1 MTRVGSIQ
9 SNGKR
14 LMDVSMDNDGQVKVS
29 VLVGKGQGKHEEFID
44 LNDVLAQIEDLIK
57 KNVG

>member
-29 VLVGKGQGKHEEFID
+29 VLVDKGQGKHEEFID
-44 LNDVLAQIEDLIK
+44 LNDALAQIEDLIK